1 MNEMMNL
8 RNNGRGT
15 LNEFDRFLQ
24 TMFSPFTDFVPEVLG
39 SGSRYPQIELETG
52 DTGVTARLPLPGV
65 RTKDIDVEVVGDMLT
80 IRAKREEAV
89 PRDAKGH
96 YLKRERSCTEF
107 EETVRLPVPV
117 KGQDAAANYTDG
129 VLTVTIPRETENK
142 QSRKIPVK

>member
-39 SGSRYPQIELETG
+39 SGSTYPRIELETG
-52 DTGVTARLPLPGV
+52 DAGVTARLPLPGV
-65 RTKDIDVEVVGDMLT
+65 LTKDIDVEVVGDMLT

-117 KGQDAAANYTDG
+117 KGQDAAAKYTDG
-129 VLTVTIPRETENK
+129 VLTVTIPRETEHK
-142 QSRKIPVK
+142 QSRKVPVK